1 MIEKFNGIFYLI
13 IFIIHFVGFGAYA
26 YQMIIGN
33 QKFRAKFEID
43 ETAATIMRMAGAIFF
58 GSFLMALYIMFV
70 RPNGVEGTWAFFNLI
85 FVQNICVLVVNTYS
99 LKIDKTGVK
108 NDSNEAI
115 IAPLVF
121 TILSAVLIFGL
132 SDKIY
137 IQSQLGKGK
146 PFSSRNFL
154 LNIFVEY
161 LSLLSQRIVTIV
173 FPGPSSLP
181 ILIAPAILTPQLVPK
196 LKPSFCIKS

>member
-1 MIEKFNGIFYLI
+1 MIEKFNGFFYLI

-85 FVQNICVLVVNTYS
+85 FVQNICVLLVNTYS
-99 LKIDKTGVK
+99 LKIDKTGVR

-137 IQSQLGKGK
+137 I
-146 PFSSRNFL
+146 
-154 LNIFVEY
+154 
-161 LSLLSQRIVTIV
+161 
-173 FPGPSSLP
+173 
-181 ILIAPAILTPQLVPK
+181 
-196 LKPSFCIKS
+196 